1 MPCNSL
7 YGFPLNFGTVLYRMG
22 RERMFTLNKPFDMK
36 KRIFAAAVAIA
47 VAASVH
53 AQSTVD
59 SIAAKYKLQPMPA
72 ALTIEQTFPVLGN
85 YQLTNSTEG
94 TGTVTV
100 NLDSSNKGII
110 WVDGLPQGRIKA
122 YLKQS
127 PSTYRILSQKT
138 AGGKQV
144 QEGTLYYD
152 TTAHELHVALGKAYN
167 ESDPTSV
174 FSLNTDMSTTADVAA
189 PAAGETEAKVKT
201 GDTKMKAETKGNQV
215 KVKSKTA
222 AGKEKAKVWFYTAT
236 KIMAD
241 NNMMNTNQTQ
251 ASDSTQQQ

>member
-1 MPCNSL
+1 
-7 YGFPLNFGTVLYRMG
+7 
-22 RERMFTLNKPFDMK
+22 MK
-36 KRIFAAAVAIA
+36 KSFFAATVALV

-59 SIAAKYKLQPMPA
+59 SIAAKYTLQPMPA
-72 ALTIEQTFPVLGN
+72 SLTIEQTFPVLGN

-100 NLDSSNKGII
+100 MMDSVNKGIV
-110 WVDGLPQGRIKA
+110 WVEGLPQGRIKA

-127 PSTYRILSQKT
+127 PATYRILSQKS
-138 AGGKQV
+138 GNGNQV

-167 ESDPTSV
+167 ESDPTGIFAMS
-174 FSLNTDMSTTADVAA
+174 TDMGTGTDATASATN
-189 PAAGETEAKVKT
+189 ETETKVKT
-201 GDTKMKAETKGNQV
+201 GDAKMKTETKGNKV

-222 AGKEKAKVWFYTAT
+222 SGKEKSKVWFYTAT
-236 KIMAD
+236 KVMSD
-241 NNMMNTNQTQ
+241 NNMLDTNQTQ
-251 ASDSTQQQ
+251 AADSTQQQ